1 MFLAGLLHIR
11 KVSAPKRLKEHQW
24 NLADQEIFVDLADR
38 RTLYFPSSSATA
50 TSAARPRKAQAATI
64 HLPPPRGFLRKKSSV
79 KTKGDPKSQPEGA
92 RRTVQEIGSVS
103 ARCGNRWR

>member
-38 RTLYFPSSSATA
+38 RPLYFPSSSATA

-64 HLPPPRGFLRKKSSV
+64 HLPPPSWLPPKKKFS
-79 KTKGDPKSQPEGA
+79 KNEG
-92 RRTVQEIGSVS
+92 
-103 ARCGNRWR
+103 